1 MKLIDRKLLTWLSA
15 QAAANPRLRQ
25 NFNIHDSHD
34 EACQRLLNAVEPG
47 SYIRPHRHLTFAKPE
62 SFVGLRGRIAL
73 LTFDNSGK
81 VLQIVPFGPQED
93 VAGADIPCDTW
104 HTVISLEAGSV
115 FYEAKPGPFD
125 PSHRSDMASW
135 APEEGSP
142 EAAAYLQGLVDLVV
156 AHG

>member
-15 QAAANPRLRQ
+15 QAAKNPRLRQ
-25 NFNIHDSHD
+25 NFNIHDSND

-73 LTFDNSGK
+73 LIFDNSGE

-104 HTVISLEAGSV
+104 HTVVSLAAGSV

-125 PSHRSDMASW
+125 PSHTSDMASW
-135 APEEGSP
+135 APAEGSP
-142 EAAAYLQGLVDLVV
+142 EAPAYLQGLVDLVV
-156 AHG
+156 ARG

>member
-15 QAAANPRLRQ
+15 QAAKNPRLRQ
-25 NFNIHDSHD
+25 NFNIHDSND

-73 LTFDNSGK
+73 LIFDNSGE

-104 HTVISLEAGSV
+104 HTVVSLEAGSV

-125 PSHRSDMASW
+125 PSHKSDMASW

-142 EAAAYLQGLVDLVV
+142 EAPAYLQGLVDLVV
-156 AHG
+156 ARG